1 MTDKINDMK
10 RLININNK
18 TMGKIIYLFSFIL
31 LIMLG
36 CNEKDIQR
44 WEDRSTEQQ
53 ITQYITARDSI
64 YSEFKKAMDIGNMSS
79 LLSTRGPFTLF
90 LPDNEAMYAYY
101 AKEGIN
107 SIEEYSDSLYWRN
120 VVLNHIIAGIYKT
133 GDIPPGAIPQ
143 TNGLGDFLIADVEF
157 TGEKGYLIINKESF
171 VTDENEEAA
180 NGIIHRINKVI
191 DIVTETIPEILE
203 DIGSYQI
210 FVEGLKLTGIIDT
223 LKKVDV
229 PYGKVNVRTRYTIL
243 AVADSVYRQ
252 ENINSIDDLIER
264 FDDKVGEVT
273 DVNNGFYRYMDYHC
287 LEGTHYTSSIISTI
301 VGREDTYPTISRENV
316 VSIIA
321 DGLIFKI
328 NLDTETDEY
337 TEIILKNSNIPAK
350 NGAIHTIN
358 TILEETELPA
368 QTIHFEMTDFPDIM
382 ALDCYLTELRNFTT
396 DGQTTFEKLKWKTA
410 PYLQY
415 YFKLGEP
422 CSRND
427 CIVMAEGYWE
437 VEATIPKIK
446 KGKYQIV
453 IRFKRG
459 GNRANLAVY
468 VDGRRK
474 EEIIV
479 LCCDLFG
486 YDDFPIFDVDWETTT
501 EHKFRLKTITPGIV
515 MWDYIEFRPIAE

>member
-1 MTDKINDMK
+1 MTDKLNAMK
-10 RLININNK
+10 RLIDIKNK
-18 TMGKIIYLFSFIL
+18 TMGKIIYLFSFML
-31 LIMLG
+31 LIISG
-36 CNEKDIQR
+36 CEEKDIQR

-107 SIEEYSDSLYWRN
+107 SIEEYSDSVYWRN
-120 VVLNHIIAGIYKT
+120 VVLNHIIPGIYKT
-133 GDIPPGAIPQ
+133 GDIPPGSIPQ

-157 TGEKGYLIINKESF
+157 TGEEGYLIINKESF
-171 VTDENEEAA
+171 VTDENEETA

-191 DIVTETIPEILE
+191 DIVTETTAEILE
-203 DIGSYQI
+203 EIGSYQI
-210 FVEGLKLTGIIDT
+210 FVEGLKRTGIIDT
-223 LKKVDV
+223 LKKVEV
-229 PYGKVNVRTRYTIL
+229 PYGKVDVRTRYTIL
-243 AVADSVYRQ
+243 AVPDSVYSQ

-287 LEGTHYTSSIISTI
+287 LEGTHFTSTI
-301 VGREDTYPTISRENV
+301 LGATYPTISRE
-316 VSIIA
+316 SIVYIISE
-321 DGLIFKI
+321 GLIFKI
-328 NLDTETDEY
+328 NPDPETNEY

-350 NGAIHTIN
+350 NGAIHTVN
-358 TILEETELPA
+358 TILEETELPPE
-368 QTIHFEMTDFPDIM
+368 TIHFEMTDFPDIM
-382 ALDCYLTELRNFTT
+382 ALDCYLSELRNFTS

-437 VEATIPKIK
+437 VEATVPKIK
-446 KGKYQIV
+446 KGKYEIV
-453 IRFKRG
+453 IRFKKG
-459 GNRANLAVY
+459 GNRATIAVY

-474 EEIIV
+474 EEVIV
-479 LCCDLFG
+479 LNDDFG
-486 YDDFPIFDVDWETTT
+486 YFDFPIFDVDWKTTT
-501 EHKFRLKTITPGIV
+501 EHKFLLKTITPGII